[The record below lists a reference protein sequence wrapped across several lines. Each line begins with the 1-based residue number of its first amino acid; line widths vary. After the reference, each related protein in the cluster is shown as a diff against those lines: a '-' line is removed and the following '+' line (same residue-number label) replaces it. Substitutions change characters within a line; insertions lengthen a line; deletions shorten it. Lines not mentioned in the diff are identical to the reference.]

1 MSAEGGCEGRMEMA
15 VLSEVWSLVRLGAA
29 GSLDDDFAWCNQAQA
44 PTMIIPLRDQEKQQ

>member
-1 MSAEGGCEGRMEMA
+1 MA

-44 PTMIIPLRDQEKQQ
+44 PTIIIPLRDQEKQQ